1 MIALSFDLSLQGSLF
16 GSRDV
21 EVNLTLLLYFHGIDL
36 GIVVDVDG
44 DVQVILIH
52 RHALLFMNFILK

>member
-16 GSRDV
+16 GSGHV

-36 GIVVDVDG
+36 CVVVDVDG
-44 DVQVILIH
+44 DV
-52 RHALLFMNFILK
+52 